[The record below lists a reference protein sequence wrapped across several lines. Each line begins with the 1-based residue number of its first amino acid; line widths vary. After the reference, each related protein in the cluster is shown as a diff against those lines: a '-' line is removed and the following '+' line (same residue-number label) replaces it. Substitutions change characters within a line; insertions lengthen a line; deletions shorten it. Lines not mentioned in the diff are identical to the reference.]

1 MSDVFEEEE
10 ERMRTYS
17 IIVVTRNNASGL
29 SSTLQSIRQLDY
41 KQKETIVIDGASN
54 DNTMDVL
61 AANKDLVT
69 RFVSEKDTGIYNA
82 MNKGIGYVTSDYVVF
97 MNAGD
102 CFADSNVL
110 SMVNGSDGDIILGGE
125 SYGGKVRMVKP
136 QMSLYDILSIGI
148 NHQAV
153 YYRREVL
160 QRYGFDESYR
170 LIADLKSVVEPL
182 VKEKITVT
190 CVPEILAVCEGG
202 GLSQQRW
209 KDIRKENRR
218 IIEEVV
224 EPYYKTDYLR
234 FSRINPEMLDD
245 FAVLS
250 AFRSVYPLIR
260 MISKVLR
267 FLNKKIKHIPLD

>member
-1 MSDVFEEEE
+1 
-10 ERMRTYS
+10 MRKYS
-17 IIVVTRNNASGL
+17 IIVVTRDNAGGL
-29 SSTLQSIRQLDY
+29 SKTLESIRQLDY
-41 KQKETIVIDGASN
+41 DQKETIVIDGASE
-54 DNTMDVL
+54 DNTMEVL
-61 AANKDLVT
+61 AANKDIVT

-82 MNKGIGYVTSDYVVF
+82 MNKGIGYVMGDYVVF

-102 CFADSNVL
+102 IFAGSNVL
-110 SMVNGSDGDIILGGE
+110 SVVNDYDGDILLGGE
-125 SYGGKVRMVKP
+125 SYGGQMRMVKS

-153 YYRREVL
+153 YYRKEIL

-182 VKEKITVT
+182 VKERITIS
-190 CVPEILAVCEGG
+190 CVPEMLAICEGG

-209 KDIRKENRR
+209 KDIRKEKQR

-224 EPYYKTDYLR
+224 EPFYKTDYLR
-234 FSRINPEMLDD
+234 FSRINSDMLEY

-250 AFRSVYPLIR
+250 AFRSVFPLVR
-260 MISKVLR
+260 LISKVLR
-267 FLNKKIKHIPLD
+267 FLNRKFKHIPLD